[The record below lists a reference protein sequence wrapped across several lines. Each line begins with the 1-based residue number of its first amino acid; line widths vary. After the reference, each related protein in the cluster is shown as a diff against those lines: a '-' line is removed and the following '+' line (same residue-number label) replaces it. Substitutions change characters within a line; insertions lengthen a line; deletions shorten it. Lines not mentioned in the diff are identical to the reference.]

1 MGNSRKILAI
11 AQGRKQEIVSK
22 LVKPRGRQDQDCFCS
37 QLNRKMEHSATEPQE
52 NSEFVKIQNG
62 IEKVDNDECGYKV
75 KTWSTSTV
83 IKVLVLDVEV
93 NKYNT
98 MKIYR

>member
-1 MGNSRKILAI
+1 
-11 AQGRKQEIVSK
+11 
-22 LVKPRGRQDQDCFCS
+22 
-37 QLNRKMEHSATEPQE
+37 MEHSATEPQE
-52 NSEFVKIQNG
+52 NSEIVKIQNG

-75 KTWSTSTV
+75 NTWSTSTV

-98 MKIYR
+98 IQYNENL